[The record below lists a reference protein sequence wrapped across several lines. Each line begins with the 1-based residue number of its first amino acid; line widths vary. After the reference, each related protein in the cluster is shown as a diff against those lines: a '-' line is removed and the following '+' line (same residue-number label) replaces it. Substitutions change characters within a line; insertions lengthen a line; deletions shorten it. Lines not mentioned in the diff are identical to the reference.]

1 MKGTTMSVHSISR
14 ESIYQRVAAIDN
26 MYVFHPMLRSAIE
39 GLSDCVSWS
48 EVSAEPRGA
57 LLTGIGGAGKTTVC
71 KAILK
76 KFPAG
81 DIVDGDSAI
90 RTVPAFYASVPS
102 PSTIRS
108 LAVSLLIS
116 IGDPISPRGTTANL
130 TTRLAH
136 LLRVCRTKI
145 ILLDEFHNLLAE
157 AAAGQPH
164 ANKVCNWLRTLINET
179 RVMIC
184 LVGLPSCEAL
194 VSYDHQMARRFAY
207 RYRLQDLQCGTEE
220 KPGDLRGFLTAFA
233 LRSLETMQMTSD
245 LDFSEHYRAQQI
257 WGATGGSPAF
267 IALIFKEAASL
278 ALMDGGRTVLQ
289 ISDLASAFDQG
300 ITLPAAKISGNPFR
314 VSQFA
319 LMSKM
324 KTAY

>member
-1 MKGTTMSVHSISR
+1 MKGTAMSVHSVSK

-26 MYVFHPMLRSAIE
+26 MYVSHPMLRSAID

-48 EVSAEPRGA
+48 AVSAEPRGA

-76 KFPAG
+76 RFPAL
-81 DIVDGDSAI
+81 DIVEGDSAI

-108 LAVSLLIS
+108 LAASLLVS
-116 IGDPISPRGTTANL
+116 IGDPLSPKGSAASL

-136 LLRVCRTKI
+136 LLKVCRTQM

-164 ANKVCNWLRTLINET
+164 ANRVCNWLRTLINET
-179 RVMIC
+179 RVMVC

-194 VSYDHQMARRFAY
+194 VSYDHQMSRRFAY

-220 KPGDLRGFLTAFA
+220 RPGDLRGFLTAFA
-233 LRSLETMQMTSD
+233 LNSLETMQMTSE
-245 LDFSEHYRAQQI
+245 LDFSEHYRALQI
-257 WGATGGSPAF
+257 WAATGGSPAF

-278 ALMDGGRTVLQ
+278 ALIDGGRTVLQ
-289 ISDLASAFDQG
+289 ISDLSSAFERG
-300 ITLPAAKISGNPFR
+300 ITLPVAKISGNPFKM
-314 VSQFA
+314 SQVA
-319 LMSKM
+319 LMSKI
-324 KTAY
+324 KTVY